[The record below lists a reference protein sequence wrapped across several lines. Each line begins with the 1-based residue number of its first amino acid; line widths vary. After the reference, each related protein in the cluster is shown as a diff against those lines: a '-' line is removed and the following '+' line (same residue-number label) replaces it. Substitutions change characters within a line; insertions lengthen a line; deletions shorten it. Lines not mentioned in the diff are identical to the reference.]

1 MRRLGFALVLLL
13 LTAACT
19 QAETGEFVQ
28 PRAVSEPLGGRT
40 SASFSLDS
48 GANTVS
54 VRTADLGNKLYRAAT
69 PNSSGMVP
77 RGALSGDSA
86 NLRLV
91 PSNEPG
97 SGAAVDLKL
106 TNKVA
111 WNVRLAGGATTETV
125 DLRGIKLSGLRVTGG
140 VGQLEIWLPRPTGQ
154 QTVEISGGASG
165 VRLHLPAGTPTQVG
179 ARAGA
184 GTMTI
189 DGVVDS
195 GVGAGQVF
203 TPEDWNENQNRYDVT
218 LLAGVGW
225 LTLDRI

>member
-1 MRRLGFALVLLL
+1 VRRLGFALVLLL

-19 QAETGEFVQ
+19 RAEAGEFVQ
-28 PRAVSEPLGGRT
+28 PRVVSEPLGGRT

-48 GANTVS
+48 GATTVS
-54 VRTADLGNKLYRAAT
+54 VHTADLGNKLYRAAT
-69 PNSSGMVP
+69 PDSSGMVP
-77 RGALSGDSA
+77 RGTISADSA
-86 NLRLV
+86 ELRLV

-106 TNKVA
+106 SNKVA
-111 WNVRLAGGATTETV
+111 WNLRLAGGATTETV

-140 VGQLEIWLPRPTGQ
+140 VGQLEIWLPPPTGQ

-165 VRLHLPAGTPTQVG
+165 VRLHLPAGTPTQVE

-184 GTMTI
+184 GSLTI

-195 GVGAGQVF
+195 GIGAGQVW
-203 TPEDWNENQNRYDVT
+203 TPDGWTDEQKRYDVD